1 MLFPQILDQLAHL
14 SDLVW
19 IEAYCRLTQN
29 SQVWFSEQRV
39 RQSHPLSIS
48 LGQGPDQLVLYALET
63 TKFFYVANTLSDPT
77 MLDSLQGCAIT
88 QVLCYAHVA
97 VEWHVFRH
105 VAEMRSCLERLFKN
119 IESRDGSATRGG
131 WHEAGQNAHGGGF
144 ARTVGS

>member
-1 MLFPQILDQLAHL
+1 MLFPQVLDQLAHL

-19 IEAYCRLTQN
+19 IEADCWLIQN
-29 SQVWFSEQRV
+29 QQVWFSEQRV

-48 LGQGPDQLVLYALET
+48 LGEGPDQLVLNALET
-63 TKFFYVANTLSDPT
+63 TKFFYVAHTLGDPT

-105 VAEMRSCLERLFKN
+105 VAEMRSRLERLFKN
-119 IESRDGSATRGG
+119 IESRNRSAAGCRR
-131 WHEAGQNAHGGGF
+131 HEARQNAHGGGF